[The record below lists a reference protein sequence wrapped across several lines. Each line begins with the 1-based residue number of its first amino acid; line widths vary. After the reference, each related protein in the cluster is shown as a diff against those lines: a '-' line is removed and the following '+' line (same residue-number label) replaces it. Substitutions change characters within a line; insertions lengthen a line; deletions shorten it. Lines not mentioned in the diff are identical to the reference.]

1 MPKDQNAAGEGVK
14 EEITGILTTACVR
27 SKVEGKGNKV
37 YIIDLKIVS
46 NEASDAMFKLESKLK
61 QFVGLT
67 ISVKQ
72 LKLGDK
78 F

>member
-1 MPKDQNAAGEGVK
+1 MTKIKDD
-14 EEITGILTTACVR
+14 EEITGILSTCVVR
-27 SKVEGKGNKV
+27 SKVEAKGNKV
-37 YIIDLKIVS
+37 YIVDLKIIS
-46 NEASDAMFKLESKLK
+46 TEANDAMFKLESKLK

-67 ISVKQ
+67 IAVKQ